1 MRLSISLALLVVL
14 ASSRSSAQV
23 SKAQQNAKVDQ
34 QVASLIEKMV
44 HKRTEHKAFADLEA
58 LGCPAVPFIIQRMDD
73 RRKLTDPTISL
84 ENPPNAFE
92 GLRHYNPEEVVD
104 ALAAILNQLT
114 GQNFGFI

>member
-1 MRLSISLALLVVL
+1 MRLFISLALLAILVP
-14 ASSRSSAQV
+14 ANSSAQV
-23 SKAQQNAKVDQ
+23 SAKQLSKIDQ

-73 RRKLTDPTISL
+73 RRKLPDPSISL

-92 GLRHYNPEEVVD
+92 GLRHYNPEKVVD
-104 ALAAILNQLT
+104 ALAAILNQL
-114 GQNFGFI
+114 